1 MTNPLDLP
9 LSSDLALA
17 IRLAREAG
25 RAIEMVRAVGFSDHV
40 KVKVDTSPVTEA
52 DLAADRLI
60 RAALTTERPL
70 DALLSEESVGAPP
83 RPDQALWCVDPLD
96 GTEAFVDGGTVGA
109 TYVRGYA
116 VQIARLIPE
125 VPFGAN
131 EQDGVRYR
139 IQLGVTYEPRAD
151 ELSFAERGHG
161 TFRVLG
167 GVVSGPL
174 TMSTHE
180 RAPRLLTSKRVDP
193 PTKARFLARGYLD
206 GGALRSVGVK
216 VGRLVLGEAD
226 VYLATHKLSWWDLA
240 APQVILEEAGGQ
252 VADLSGLAP
261 PYRFEDLSQ
270 PTFRG
275 PFVMARPEHLGPALT
290 VLRA

>member
-1 MTNPLDLP
+1 MTTPLPLP
-9 LSSDLALA
+9 LSADLALA

-25 RAIEMVRAVGFSDHV
+25 AAIEAVRAVGFSAHV

-60 RAALTTERPL
+60 RDALSAERPD
-70 DALLSEESVGAPP
+70 DALLSEESIGAAP

-96 GTEAFVDGGTVGA
+96 GTEAFVDGGVPGA
-109 TYVRGYA
+109 DYVRGYA
-116 VQIARLIPE
+116 VQIARL
-125 VPFGAN
+125 VP
-131 EQDGVRYR
+131 DGSSGTDSLRYR

-151 ELSFAERGHG
+151 ELFFAERGHG
-161 TFRVLG
+161 VFRVLH

-174 TMSTHE
+174 TMPSHE
-180 RAPRLLTSKRVDP
+180 RDATLLTSKRVELDK
-193 PTKARFLARGYLD
+193 KARFLARGYLD

-226 VYLATHKLSWWDLA
+226 VYLATHQLSWWDLA
-240 APQVILEEAGGQ
+240 APQAILEEAGGR
-252 VADLSGLAP
+252 VADLSGDAP
-261 PYRFEDLSQ
+261 PYRFADLSR

-275 PFVMARPEHLGPALT
+275 PFLMARPERIAPALA
-290 VLRA
+290 VMRA